1 MGSSGPHNTN
11 ICTIE
16 LSLSIHQQT
25 IHPMFC
31 VSRPWPEFGWRSRIQ
46 SAPDD
51 FVPGTVPLMPKTL
64 VMRCPWSFFTRYG
77 APENIWLQFLPKI
90 CSMGPILLFYD
101 CFRIRIV
108 SPTNSDTLI
117 TPSWH
122 SNVLKTSKMYKEQFI
137 KDHPRPQNWKR
148 QYNCAVLWH
157 VHRSPCCSFYIGGA
171 PRTFGAGCEQ

>member
-1 MGSSGPHNTN
+1 MAIARIWVGDQDPKCPWWF
-11 ICTIE
+11 CT
-16 LSLSIHQQT
+16 
-25 IHPMFC
+25 
-31 VSRPWPEFGWRSRIQ
+31 GYG
-46 SAPDD
+46 APDAKNAGD
-51 FVPGTVPLMPKTL
+51 EVPLI
-64 VMRCPWSFFTRYG
+64 FFTRYG
-77 APENIWLQFLPKI
+77 APKNIWLQFLPKI

-137 KDHPRPQNWKR
+137 RDHPRPQNWKR

-157 VHRSPCCSFYIGGA
+157 VHRSPCCSSYIGGA
-171 PRTFGAGCEQ
+171 PRTFGAGCEPLPLPHLYTWAMCALSAGSIQDSKKISRAT